1 VTAASGKQRHFA
13 RRRLDGRTPAG
24 VVGPPQTDG
33 HALTLASYAG
43 AIKVGVLRSRRVV
56 LHADLNY
63 YDPVGLPL
71 TSARL
76 RLRLIRAVFADEAG
90 QTGLPCSVI
99 RPCAR
104 ASLRTPQGPA
114 APDPEPGLADMAFAV
129 T

>member
-1 VTAASGKQRHFA
+1 MIKA
-13 RRRLDGRTPAG
+13 RA
-24 VVGPPQTDG
+24 
-33 HALTLASYAG
+33 
-43 AIKVGVLRSRRVV
+43 LRSYR
-56 LHADLNY
+56 LYLCGDHHY

-71 TSARL
+71 TSTRFHH
-76 RLRLIRAVFADEAG
+76 RLIRAVFADKAG